1 VLLPPTVWE
10 FASRNAPALK
20 LSRSLCM
27 PTLPGGGRGGDA
39 FHFSFCTSLVPHLS
53 VSVFALMPRNVSE
66 IGVKNRNL
74 CGSGVVVVVCS
85 VFFVCGKSL

>member
-10 FASRNAPALK
+10 FASRKAPPLK

-27 PTLPGGGRGGDA
+27 PTLPRGGEGTLSPL
-39 FHFSFCTSLVPHLS
+39 SFCTSLVPHLP
-53 VSVFALMPRNVSE
+53 VSVFALMARNVSE

-74 CGSGVVVVVCS
+74 CGSG
-85 VFFVCGKSL
+85 CGGGSGGGL

>member
-1 VLLPPTVWE
+1 MLLPPTVWE
-10 FASRNAPALK
+10 FASRKAPPLK

-27 PTLPGGGRGGDA
+27 PTLPVAGGGGGDA

-53 VSVFALMPRNVSE
+53 VSVLALMARNVSE

-74 CGSGVVVVVCS
+74 CGSGGGS
-85 VFFVCGKSL
+85 SGGGL